1 MTHDICNIFLAP
13 TRDPHY
19 YQMSLCLMSY
29 ISFVYIH
36 CNIKGTESVRQGPCH
51 HGFSQTCQC
60 SKKNS
65 PTHQFFLQISKEI
78 RQFAPLKSGQTKF
91 QICWVPHIGGVKS
104 HLLCGVRIELAIG
117 SLPYLRQAGAPTVWL
132 KGVQPPLGVSRIP

>member
-65 PTHQFFLQISKEI
+65 PTHQFFGKYQK
-78 RQFAPLKSGQTKF
+78 KSGNL
-91 QICWVPHIGGVKS
+91 HIS
-104 HLLCGVRIELAIG
+104 NQVRPNSRSAEFRT
-117 SLPYLRQAGAPTVWL
+117 SVVSNHSCYV
-132 KGVQPPLGVSRIP
+132 VLGLNWPRRYKCFFCSQD